1 MQAFT
6 VRHVEPTDIVGIH
19 ALYSEQ
25 LAMENTL
32 QMPFQPLGAC
42 PRIAIVARAS
52 LFESDFSMD

>member
-42 PRIAIVARAS
+42 P
-52 LFESDFSMD
+52 